1 MVCNPYISY
10 ISNVS
15 DGGGEAWT
23 HGEEARVASTSADT
37 VSTDRR
43 GVGGAAGASHS
54 SVDDL
59 SLWMSD
65 RSGNERDRAT
75 HVEDFDAGADL
86 REGSEGHI
94 ERQSDGGVGRALQGI
109 HQHAA

>member
-1 MVCNPYISY
+1 
-10 ISNVS
+10 
-15 DGGGEAWT
+15 
-23 HGEEARVASTSADT
+23 
-37 VSTDRR
+37 
-43 GVGGAAGASHS
+43 
-54 SVDDL
+54 
-59 SLWMSD
+59 MSD